1 MKSPI
6 EEECEHEV
14 VKKHCFNC
22 RFTEKYGMK
31 IEMFNKHHYVR
42 LKDVERAFLAGEK
55 KGAEGVIEKVEEIC
69 ELHKNIEERTHRV
82 GSHSDD
88 YGGESDYPCDCDNEK
103 RWHKIEAISSILY
116 ALQAL
121 KTNPSVT

>member
-1 MKSPI
+1 MTKSLI
-6 EEECEHEV
+6 EEEVELIRGKSEV
-14 VKKHCFNC
+14 INDSLWYVNPKD
-22 RFTEKYGMK
+22 
-31 IEMFNKHHYVR
+31 IEIS
-42 LKDVERAFLAGEK
+42 LSRALLAGEK
-55 KGAEGVIEKVEEIC
+55 KGAEGIIERVEEIC

-121 KTNPSVT
+121 KTNQTKDDDNR